1 MLPVQLEEVIAT
13 CPGARV
19 LMKGQAP
26 SSLAIS
32 GVSHD
37 SRVVQDGDLF
47 ACIGG
52 KEHDGHEH
60 ALEAAKAGAA
70 ALLVDR
76 ELPVPTPQ
84 VVVNNV
90 RSALGAVSACVYGY
104 PSTVMKVLGVT
115 GTAGKTTVAHAL
127 AQALR
132 GCGDE
137 AEVIG
142 TLEGPHTTPEAPD
155 LQKALAEMRDR
166 GRRWACLE
174 VSSHGLDYG
183 RVEGTEFAAKLFT
196 NLSPEHLDFH
206 GDMENYFRAK
216 RRLFERDAGVSVISV
231 ADEWG
236 SRLAQ
241 ELQVKDPASLVTVDP
256 TEIHNTHLTASGS
269 SFTWRERP
277 IRSQLLG
284 QFNVVNLQ
292 LVAET
297 LRALDIDSDLIADA
311 LQKVAPI
318 RGRMQ
323 PVASQGSDISVVV
336 DYSHKPEAL
345 RQALNVSRTFTNQR
359 VWVVFGAGGD
369 RDKSK
374 RPIMGRIASDLADEV
389 IVTSDNPRSE
399 DPAEIARE
407 IVAGAHGGRVTPRV
421 ILDRADAIEQ
431 AIMEATPGDLVLVAG
446 KGHEAFQVVGI
457 ERRPFDDA
465 KISEK
470 ALSYRDGTQ

>member
-1 MLPVQLEEVIAT
+1 MN
-13 CPGARV
+13 
-19 LMKGQAP
+19 
-26 SSLAIS
+26 
-32 GVSHD
+32 
-37 SRVVQDGDLF
+37 
-47 ACIGG
+47 
-52 KEHDGHEH
+52 GH
-60 ALEAAKAGAA
+60 
-70 ALLVDR
+70 
-76 ELPVPTPQ
+76 
-84 VVVNNV
+84 
-90 RSALGAVSACVYGY
+90 
-104 PSTVMKVLGVT
+104 
-115 GTAGKTTVAHAL
+115 
-127 AQALR
+127 
-132 GCGDE
+132 
-137 AEVIG
+137 
-142 TLEGPHTTPEAPD
+142 
-155 LQKALAEMRDR
+155 
-166 GRRWACLE
+166 
-174 VSSHGLDYG
+174 
-183 RVEGTEFAAKLFT
+183 
-196 NLSPEHLDFH
+196 
-206 GDMENYFRAK
+206 
-216 RRLFERDAGVSVISV
+216 
-231 ADEWG
+231 
-236 SRLAQ
+236 
-241 ELQVKDPASLVTVDP
+241 
-256 TEIHNTHLTASGS
+256 
-269 SFTWRERP
+269 P
-277 IRSQLLG
+277 I
-284 QFNVVNLQ
+284 
-292 LVAET
+292 
-297 LRALDIDSDLIADA
+297 DIDSDLIADA

-470 ALSYRDGTQ
+470 ALSYRDGIQ

>member
-1 MLPVQLEEVIAT
+1 
-13 CPGARV
+13 
-19 LMKGQAP
+19 
-26 SSLAIS
+26 
-32 GVSHD
+32 
-37 SRVVQDGDLF
+37 
-47 ACIGG
+47 
-52 KEHDGHEH
+52 
-60 ALEAAKAGAA
+60 
-70 ALLVDR
+70 
-76 ELPVPTPQ
+76 
-84 VVVNNV
+84 
-90 RSALGAVSACVYGY
+90 
-104 PSTVMKVLGVT
+104 
-115 GTAGKTTVAHAL
+115 
-127 AQALR
+127 
-132 GCGDE
+132 
-137 AEVIG
+137 
-142 TLEGPHTTPEAPD
+142 
-155 LQKALAEMRDR
+155 
-166 GRRWACLE
+166 
-174 VSSHGLDYG
+174 
-183 RVEGTEFAAKLFT
+183 
-196 NLSPEHLDFH
+196 
-206 GDMENYFRAK
+206 MENYFRAK

-407 IVAGAHGGRVTPRV
+407 IVAGAHG
-421 ILDRADAIEQ
+421 DA
-431 AIMEATPGDLVLVAG
+431 
-446 KGHEAFQVVGI
+446 
-457 ERRPFDDA
+457 
-465 KISEK
+465 
-470 ALSYRDGTQ
+470 